1 MCSLGV
7 VEACEFARV
16 LVPLPPLLI
25 HRQLQ
30 RDDVEM
36 PRLSFEYFSS
46 LLGRPTCFQERP
58 LLGTLWSGVLVAI
71 PVEVT
76 LVIGRSAQDD
86 PSVKQTT
93 PPPR

>member
-1 MCSLGV
+1 M
-7 VEACEFARV
+7 EACEFARV
-16 LVPLPPLLI
+16 LVPLPLFLI

-46 LLGRPTCFQERP
+46 LLGHPTCFQERP
-58 LLGTLWSGVLVAI
+58 LLGILWSGVLVAI
-71 PVEVT
+71 PVEVE
-76 LVIGRSAQDD
+76 RSAQDD

>member
-1 MCSLGV
+1 MCSVASAAYYFCTVVCFIAVAQYGV
-7 VEACEFARV
+7 EDA
-16 LVPLPPLLI
+16 LVPLAARVIATTRYYSALRLALA
-25 HRQLQ
+25 QALQ
-30 RDDVEM
+30 
-36 PRLSFEYFSS
+36 
-46 LLGRPTCFQERP
+46 
-58 LLGTLWSGVLVAI
+58 WSGVLVAI